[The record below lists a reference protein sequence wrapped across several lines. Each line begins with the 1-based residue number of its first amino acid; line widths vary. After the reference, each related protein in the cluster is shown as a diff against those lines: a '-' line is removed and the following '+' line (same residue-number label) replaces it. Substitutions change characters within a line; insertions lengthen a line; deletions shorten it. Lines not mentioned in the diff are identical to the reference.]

1 QANISNVSTV
11 ATGNVLVNRGTIPP
25 TNPVAVRFGGQELE
39 PETSINITGGIV
51 MNFSDSFSVT
61 ADYYNIQVFDRI
73 SQSRTITLTST
84 EAAELEADGIR
95 GASDLQE
102 FRFFTN
108 AFDTMTQG
116 VDVVATT
123 QLDFEDAGRTQLS
136 LAYAWNQTRVGD
148 FLDTAIDIQRI
159 AELEDALPN
168 HRFVLTGT
176 HLVGPFRF
184 MLRGSFYD
192 SFQNPSNASGDLSDI
207 DDFTYG
213 ATFLVDAE
221 IGYSFFE
228 DHFQVVVGAANLLN
242 TFPDENSEGFQRAL
256 GAVYP
261 ENSPIGFNGG
271 FYYFRLQAQL

>member
-1 QANISNVSTV
+1 
-11 ATGNVLVNRGTIPP
+11 
-25 TNPVAVRFGGQELE
+25 
-39 PETSINITGGIV
+39 
-51 MNFSDSFSVT
+51 
-61 ADYYNIQVFDRI
+61 
-73 SQSRTITLTST
+73 
-84 EAAELEADGIR
+84 
-95 GASDLQE
+95 
-102 FRFFTN
+102 
-108 AFDTMTQG
+108 
-116 VDVVATT
+116 VATT

-168 HRFVLTGT
+168 HRFVLAWT

-192 SFQNPSNASGDLSDI
+192 SFQYPSNASGDLSDI

-221 IGYSFFE
+221 IGYSFFV